1 LRDSHVATIMPVP
14 RRQIPILIVA
24 SFLSSSPRY
33 SGSLRDVQ
41 MLARSYL
48 VGLAERYAIPTF
60 YALRAFVEAG
70 GLASY
75 GPDLAYGDRQLG
87 VYTGKILAGAKPA
100 DLPIIQ
106 PHKFYLVINLKT
118 AKALG
123 LTVPPLLLAQAD
135 DVIE

>member
-1 LRDSHVATIMPVP
+1 VLGTEQFFVIR
-14 RRQIPILIVA
+14 
-24 SFLSSSPRY
+24 
-33 SGSLRDVQ
+33 
-41 MLARSYL
+41 RSYL
-48 VGLAERYAIPTF
+48 VGLAERYAIPAF

-123 LTVPPLLLAQAD
+123 LTVPPMLLAQAD